1 MSQEGQTGREKR
13 EIIEVESI
21 ESLREALTQERV
33 RAGGL
38 LANWQRAQADFINYK
53 RRSEQEK
60 EETSN
65 LAKSALVLS
74 LLPVLDDLER
84 ALASVPPRLTK
95 HPWVDG
101 ISIISGKFRAILA
114 ALGVSPVKALGEP
127 FDPNLHEAA
136 LHEKGKA
143 GIVIRELLKGYSFAG
158 KVLRPAKVV
167 VGSGEG
173 EDEEASASS
182 RP

>member
-1 MSQEGQTGREKR
+1 MSQEGHTSEEKR

-21 ESLREALTQERV
+21 ESLREALTQERA
-33 RAGGL
+33 RAEGF
-38 LANWQRAQADFINYK
+38 LANWQRTQADFINYK
-53 RRSEQEK
+53 RRSEQER

-65 LAKSALVLS
+65 LAKSALILT

-101 ISIISGKFRAILA
+101 ISIINRKFQASLE
-114 ALGVSPVKALGEP
+114 ALGVSTIKALGEL

-136 LHEKGKA
+136 MHQKGKE
-143 GIVIRELLKGYSFAG
+143 GIVIQELNKGYRFAG
-158 KVLRPAKVV
+158 KVIRPVRVV
-167 VGSGEG
+167 VGSGQG
-173 EDEEASASS
+173 EDKEASAA
-182 RP
+182 